1 MLLNSFQGNK
11 QKYFIL
17 ILDNE
22 GSICIHKILL
32 VIKTFLSIFSG
43 FLIVV
48 TRSLLG
54 QNFGIF

>member
-1 MLLNSFQGNK
+1 MLLKSFQRNK

-22 GSICIHKILL
+22 GSICIHKKLL
-32 VIKTFLSIFSG
+32 VIKNFLSIFND
-43 FLIVV
+43 FLIVD

-54 QNFGIF
+54 KNFGIF